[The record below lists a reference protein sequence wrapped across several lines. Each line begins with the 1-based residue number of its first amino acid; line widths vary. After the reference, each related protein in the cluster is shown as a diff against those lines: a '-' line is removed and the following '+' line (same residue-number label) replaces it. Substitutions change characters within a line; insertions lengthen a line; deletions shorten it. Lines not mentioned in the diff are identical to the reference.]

1 MQEIGLGDHNGP
13 ARFKIQIEM
22 NETDI
27 IMEVIFFFFIL
38 KGKKMQIQT

>member
-1 MQEIGLGDHNGP
+1 MQEIGLGDHNDP

-22 NETDI
+22 NKTDI
-27 IMEVIFFFFIL
+27 IMEVIFFFFNL